1 MNRLF
6 YLLWLF
12 PLLISCSRAYFG
24 EEKRFDQFVQ
34 KDFDERVRK
43 HPELS
48 TLLGLSSGKDQWN
61 DLSESF
67 LRAQYETAE
76 TNLKKLSEFD
86 VSAFSKKSQ
95 LSWEI
100 FKLLMEKKKNSF
112 DFRFHRYI
120 VNPLF
125 GRQSKVTAFL
135 INMHTIE
142 NIQDAKN
149 YIARVQGIKDNFA
162 QVTARLQASA
172 KRGIVPPRFIFSRVE
187 DNIISLLKGYPL
199 GSEGDHV
206 LVRDF
211 NKKISALKLSP
222 MKKKKLNEELEQAL
236 LKFYKPAHEQLL
248 TTWLKLKAKSRND
261 VGIWSQPDGQ
271 KYYAFLL
278 RKRTTTDL
286 TPEEIH
292 QLGLKEVQRLHLEI
306 EQLKNKLNFKG
317 SLLDFFNHF
326 RNSRK
331 FYHRNREVYITESNT
346 AISEIKK
353 ELPKFFKSLPKY
365 PVIVKRV
372 ESFREKTTGGG
383 FYQPPAIE
391 GSRPGIFYVNLYR
404 MSERPKYALKALTFH
419 ETLPGHH
426 LQISTALDLKSLPQF
441 QRYARFTAF
450 TEGWA
455 LYAERLAGEMGFY
468 TTEYDQFGALSYE
481 LMRACRLVVDT
492 GLHYKKWSRDRAIG
506 YLIRNS
512 DVSYD
517 SAVRSVERYIV
528 NPGQA
533 TAYMIGFLKILELRK
548 LAKKTLGD
556 KFDIKEFHHQVLKN
570 GALPLTVLEENIRG
584 WLKGSSL

>member
-6 YLLWLF
+6 YLFWLF
-12 PLLISCSRAYFG
+12 PLLISCSGTYFG
-24 EEKRFDQFVQ
+24 EEKRFNQLVQ
-34 KDFDERVRK
+34 QDFDERVQK

-48 TLLGLSSGKDQWN
+48 TLLGLKSDKNQWN
-61 DLSESF
+61 DVSNSF
-67 LRAQYETAE
+67 LRAQYEKANA
-76 TNLKKLSEFD
+76 NLKELSGFD
-86 VSAFSKKSQ
+86 VSAFSQKSQ
-95 LSWEI
+95 MSWKI
-100 FKLLMEKKKNSF
+100 FKLLMEEKKTGF
-112 DFRFHRYI
+112 DFRFHNYI

-125 GRQSKVTAFL
+125 GRQSQVTAFL
-135 INMHTIE
+135 INIHTIE
-142 NIQDAKN
+142 NIQDAKD
-149 YIARVQGIKDNFA
+149 YIARVRGIKNNFN
-162 QVTARLQASA
+162 QVITRLQTSA
-172 KRGIVPPRFIFSRVE
+172 KRGIVPPRFIFSKVE
-187 DNIISLLKGYPL
+187 DNIRSLLKGHPL
-199 GSEGDHV
+199 DSEGKHV
-206 LVRDF
+206 LALDF
-211 NKKISALKLSP
+211 NRKISALNLSP
-222 MKKKKLNEELEQAL
+222 LKKRKLNEELKEAL
-236 LKFYKPAHEQLL
+236 LEFYKPAYEKLL
-248 TTWLKLKAKSRND
+248 AVWLKLKLKSKND
-261 VGIWSQPDGQ
+261 VGLWSQPQGR

-278 RKRTTTDL
+278 RKMTTTDL

-306 EQLKNKLNFKG
+306 EQLKNKLDFKG

-331 FYHRNREVYITESNT
+331 FYHRNRKAYIAQSNN

-353 ELPKFFKSLPKY
+353 SLPEFFKKLPKHH
-365 PVIVKRV
+365 VVVKRV

-383 FYQPPAIE
+383 FYQPPTVE

-404 MSERPKYALKALTFH
+404 MNERPRYALKALTFH

-426 LQISTALDLKSLPQF
+426 LQISMALDLKSLPKF
-441 QRYARFTAF
+441 QRHARFTAF

-455 LYAERLAGEMGFY
+455 LYAERLAGEMGLY
-468 TTEYDQFGALSYE
+468 TNEYDQFGALAYE

-517 SAVRSVERYIV
+517 SAVRSIERYIV

-533 TAYMIGFLKILELRK
+533 TAYMIGFLKILDLRE

-556 KFDIKEFHHQVLKN
+556 EFDIREFHHQVLKN
-570 GALPLTVLEENIRG
+570 GAVPLTVLEENIHH
-584 WLKGSSL
+584 WLSSS

>member
-1 MNRLF
+1 MMNRLL

-12 PLLISCSRAYFG
+12 PLLISCSGAYFG
-24 EEKRFDQFVQ
+24 EENRFDQFLQ
-34 KDFDERVRK
+34 KDFEERIQK

-48 TLLGLSSGKDQWN
+48 TLLGLRSDKDQWN

-67 LRAQYETAE
+67 SRAQYKKTNA
-76 TNLKKLSEFD
+76 NLKALSGFN
-86 VSAFSKKSQ
+86 VSAFSQKSQ
-95 LSWEI
+95 LSWKI
-100 FKLLMEKKKNSF
+100 FKLLMEEKKTGF
-112 DFRFHRYI
+112 DFRFHYYI

-125 GRQSKVTAFL
+125 GHQSKVTAFL
-135 INMHTIE
+135 INIHTIE
-142 NIQDAKN
+142 NIQDAKD
-149 YIARVQGIKDNFA
+149 YIARVRGIKNNFD
-162 QVTARLQASA
+162 QIIARLQASS
-172 KRGIVPPRFIFSRVE
+172 KRGIVPPRFIFSKVE
-187 DNIISLLKGYPL
+187 DNMRSLLKGYPL
-199 GSEGDHV
+199 DSEGKHV
-206 LVRDF
+206 LVLDF
-211 NKKISALKLSP
+211 NKKISALNLSP
-222 MKKKKLNEELEQAL
+222 LKKKKLNEELKEAL
-236 LKFYKPAHEQLL
+236 LKFYKPAYKKLL
-248 TTWLKLKAKSRND
+248 TTWLKLKAKSKND
-261 VGIWSQPDGQ
+261 VGIWSQPQGR
-271 KYYAFLL
+271 KYYEFLL
-278 RKRTTTDL
+278 RKMTTTDL

-326 RNSRK
+326 RNSKK
-331 FYHRNREVYITESNT
+331 FYHRNRKVYITQSNT

-353 ELPKFFKSLPKY
+353 ALPEFFKKLPKH
-365 PVIVKRV
+365 PVMVKRV

-383 FYQPPAIE
+383 FYQSPAIK
-391 GSRPGIFYVNLYR
+391 GGRPGIFYVNLYR
-404 MSERPKYALKALTFH
+404 MNERPKYALKALTFH

-426 LQISTALDLKSLPQF
+426 LQISMALDLKSLPRF
-441 QRYARFTAF
+441 QRHTRFTAF

-468 TTEYDQFGALSYE
+468 TTEYDQFGALAYE
-481 LMRACRLVVDT
+481 LMRASRLVVDT

-548 LAKKTLGD
+548 LAKETLVD
-556 KFDIKEFHHQVLKN
+556 EFDIKEFHHQVLKN
-570 GALPLTVLEENIRG
+570 GAVPLTVLEENIRQ
-584 WLKGSSL
+584 WLRLS